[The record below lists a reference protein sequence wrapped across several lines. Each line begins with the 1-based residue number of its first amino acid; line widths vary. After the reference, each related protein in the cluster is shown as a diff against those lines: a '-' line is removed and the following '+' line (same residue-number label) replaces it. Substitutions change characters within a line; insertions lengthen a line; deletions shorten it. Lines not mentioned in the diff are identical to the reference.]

1 MRRMIIAGFL
11 TLFFIIN
18 LVLVLTHTAGWLD
31 VNMYNLITYFQN
43 DILTDIFLVFSFLG
57 STVFIVSL
65 NVIIFLY
72 FMIKKQYR
80 YTLFVTNSLISVIFN
95 NIVKLLVQRPRPD
108 NSLWLIT
115 ESGYS
120 FPSGHTM
127 ISVLFYGTIIYFLH
141 RYRPKHFVLYTVL
154 LIFLMVGI
162 GVSRI
167 YLGVHYASDV
177 FGGYFLASILIC
189 VTITIFQEIIFKEW
203 LL

>member
-18 LVLVLTHTAGWLD
+18 VVLVVTNNTGWFD

-43 DILTDIFLVFSFLG
+43 DILTEIFKIITFLG
-57 STVFIVSL
+57 STIFIVSL
-65 NVIIFLY
+65 NVIIFFY
-72 FMIKKQYR
+72 FMFKKQYR
-80 YTLFVTNSLISVIFN
+80 YTLFISNSLVSVIFN
-95 NIVKLLVQRPRPD
+95 NIAKLIIQRPRPD
-108 NSLWLIT
+108 NTIRLISET
-115 ESGYS
+115 GYS

-141 RYRPKHFVLYTVL
+141 RYRPKHYVLYTVL

-177 FGGYFLASILIC
+177 FGGYFLSSIIIC
-189 VTITIFQEIIFKEW
+189 ISITIFQEIIFKE
-203 LL
+203 